1 MKYTVFFDFGLL
13 IDEICLLIRPWHHP
27 ANLPSLIRYHRSNIL
42 RCDYKMAAKR
52 NAGPRFNAS
61 AFILNNLGY
70 LAFLG
75 GLALL
80 YIGNAHY
87 AEYNIRRIQ
96 SLEDDIKQKRWLYMS
111 LQSENMYNG
120 LRSEVVENVRDDGLR
135 MHRGKPKKLVVDD

>member
-1 MKYTVFFDFGLL
+1 
-13 IDEICLLIRPWHHP
+13 
-27 ANLPSLIRYHRSNIL
+27 
-42 RCDYKMAAKR
+42 MAARKPR
-52 NAGPRFNAS
+52 GAGFTLS

-87 AEYNIRRIQ
+87 AEYNVRQIQ
-96 SLEDDIKQKRWLYMS
+96 ALEDDIKESRWLYMS

-120 LRSEVVENVRDDGLR
+120 LRSEVVEDVRPEGLR
-135 MHRGKPKKLVVDD
+135 MHRGRPKKLLIGTRARAAK